1 MLDAFGVR
9 LNMLMGQGFPLP
21 APAMVSEAL
30 ESVEVGLSDR
40 EPSGFTLV
48 FKLGKSAALAGD
60 MPLLKLPALQAG
72 ARVVLTGIIGVRMT
86 VLIDGIVE
94 TAEMKAGEGGT
105 GGTLTLMGKDV
116 AALMDKEERNEP
128 YPAMGPGDIALMV
141 LKRYLKYGIIPDV
154 RPPVAADR
162 DAPTDRTPMQNG
174 TDLKYLRELAAAYD
188 HIFTIIPGPVPAT
201 VRAYWGPLPRLG
213 GIQAAITVDMGPD
226 SNATGLKF
234 ESVPGGAAQVSGQ
247 VLDQTTGQT
256 LPVQSTVSL
265 RPPLAAQPAALNAA
279 TAGSL
284 ILRPQAGQSAT
295 QAMAQAQAQADAT
308 TDTVTVKGELDL
320 GRYGRVLEP
329 RKLVG
334 LRGAGHAHDGY
345 YYVRDVVHTITRGA
359 WAQTFTLVREGL
371 GTTTPIVRP
380 S

>member
-9 LNMLMGQGFPLP
+9 LNLLIGQGLPLP

-30 ESVEVGLSDR
+30 ESAEVALSDT

-48 FKLGKSAALAGD
+48 FKLGKSTALAGD
-60 MPLLKLPALQAG
+60 MPLLMLPSLQAG
-72 ARVVLTGIIGVRMT
+72 ARIVLTGIIGVRMT

-105 GGTLTLMGKDV
+105 GGTLTLMGRDL
-116 AALMDKEERNEP
+116 AALLDREERQEQF
-128 YPAMGPGDIALMV
+128 PAMAPGDIALV
-141 LKRYLKYGIIPDV
+141 ILARYAGLGIIPDV
-154 RPPVAADR
+154 RAPIAADR

-174 TDLKYLRELAAAYD
+174 TDLAYLRELAAAFD
-188 HIFTIIPGPVPAT
+188 HIFTIIPGPVPLT
-201 VRAYWGPLPRLG
+201 VRAYWGPPPRLG
-213 GIQAAITVDMGPD
+213 GVQAAITVDMGPD
-226 SNATGLKF
+226 SNASGLTF
-234 ESVPGGAAQVSGQ
+234 ESAPGGAAQVGGQ
-247 VLDQTTGQT
+247 VLDATTGQT
-256 LPVQSTVSL
+256 LPVQSTVPL
-265 RPPLAAQPAALNAA
+265 RPPLAAMPAALNPLTAA
-279 TAGSL
+279 SR

-308 TDTVTVKGELDL
+308 SDTVTVKGELDL

-334 LRGAGHAHDGY
+334 LRGAGLAHDGF
-345 YYVRDVVHTITRGA
+345 YYVRDVVHAISRGA
-359 WAQTFTLVREGL
+359 WTQTFTLVREGL

-380 S
+380 